1 MFAAKAKS
9 YLAIKFLS
17 ASLSVNFKD
26 SLPVNDQVELDLSK
40 PDKLAKNKCKVLNLH
55 GMNLLTVM
63 MAETDLMLMIA
74 ESVKSKE

>member
-40 PDKLAKNKCKVLNLH
+40 PAKLAKNK
-55 GMNLLTVM
+55 
-63 MAETDLMLMIA
+63 
-74 ESVKSKE
+74 